1 MNRKSQFI
9 SFVTLVAIVLMHGH
23 WVVPL
28 AAQLAPP
35 EGASYG
41 GSVPGSKQVVPGIA
55 WFGVLEDGLEQ
66 AKRTGKPILLVS
78 AAPQCSGV
86 PGMW

>member
-9 SFVTLVAIVLMHGH
+9 YFVTLVAIVLMHGH

>member
-1 MNRKSQFI
+1 MNPKSQFI
-9 SFVTLVAIVLMHGH
+9 SFVTLVAIVFMHGP
-23 WVVPL
+23 WIEPS

-35 EGASYG
+35 TGASFG
-41 GSVPGSKQVVPGIA
+41 GSMPDSKQVVSGIA